1 MAKVHPYRMLLDPT
15 GELEAILAQH
25 ILAENLDFFV
35 LVKPPWGGIGPNSLA
50 NLKY

>member
-15 GELEAILAQH
+15 GELEAILAEN
-25 ILAENLDFFV
+25 ILAENLDFSF
-35 LVKPPWGGIGPNSLA
+35 LVKPPGGDIGPNSSA